1 MTVVYYIKHPNGRM
15 KITPVPA
22 SDTEAIRAFKD
33 HWTAKAAWSVN
44 GKRVLVK
51 EIKEEIFAEDVFN
64 RLQTS
69 KKT

>member
-1 MTVVYYIKHPNGRM
+1 
-15 KITPVPA
+15 
-22 SDTEAIRAFKD
+22 
-33 HWTAKAAWSVN
+33 
-44 GKRVLVK
+44 VLVK